1 MMTKNRF
8 FSLNEARR
16 FLALGLPVLVTQ
28 IAQMGMNFVD
38 TAMTGQA
45 STADM
50 AAVAVSGSI
59 WVPVSLLGMGCL
71 LSLPAMMAHLV
82 GGGEQQRTPHLL
94 RQGLWLSS
102 LLSLVLMVSVLACGA
117 SAKTSTKVRI
127 AGLKGPTTMGLVNL
141 LSMEKDG
148 TASLDYDLQL
158 YGAADEIVPKLIK
171 GELDMAAIP
180 ANLAAT
186 LYQKTNGG
194 IQVMAVNTLGVLYVV
209 EKGNTV
215 HSFADL
221 KGRTILSTGKGTT
234 PEYVLRYLLKKN
246 GLDPDK
252 DVKIEYYSE
261 ASEVTAQMAAARK
274 DAIAVLPQPYVT
286 AAQMKDSGLRVVLDL
301 TREWNKVCD
310 TQLITGVTV
319 VRTEYAKQNP
329 NVIAAFLTD
338 YQKSVK
344 AANED
349 IDGTAALCEEVGV
362 VAKAAIAKKALPK
375 CNIVYRNGQEM
386 KKDISAYLQVLYDA
400 SPAAVGGKLPDDN
413 FYYTEPSV
421 LRKVMAAIRNS
432 AK

>member
-1 MMTKNRF
+1 MKKLT
-8 FSLNEARR
+8 SL
-16 FLALGLPVLVTQ
+16 
-28 IAQMGMNFVD
+28 
-38 TAMTGQA
+38 
-45 STADM
+45 
-50 AAVAVSGSI
+50 
-59 WVPVSLLGMGCL
+59 
-71 LSLPAMMAHLV
+71 
-82 GGGEQQRTPHLL
+82 
-94 RQGLWLSS
+94 

-117 SAKTSTKVRI
+117 SAKTSKKVRI

-234 PEYVLRYLLKKN
+234 PEYVLRYLLRKN

-310 TQLITGVTV
+310 TQ
-319 VRTEYAKQNP
+319 QNP
-329 NVIAAFLTD
+329 DVIAAFLTD

>member
-1 MMTKNRF
+1 MVLCKIFRHKT
-8 FSLNEARR
+8 ARSCEER
-16 FLALGLPVLVTQ
+16 GNPCMKKLTSMLLALAL
-28 IAQMGMNFVD
+28 A
-38 TAMTGQA
+38 
-45 STADM
+45 
-50 AAVAVSGSI
+50 
-59 WVPVSLLGMGCL
+59 
-71 LSLPAMMAHLV
+71 LSLA
-82 GGGEQQRTPHLL
+82 
-94 RQGLWLSS
+94 
-102 LLSLVLMVSVLACGA
+102 ACGGAA
-117 SAKTSTKVRI
+117 SSSAASSAASSEAVPEAASEAASSEEAKELSTTDALRI

-286 AAQMKDSGLRVVLDL
+286 AAQMKDSNLRVVLDL
-301 TREWNKVCD
+301 TREWNRVCD

-329 NVIAAFLTD
+329 DVIAAFLTD